1 MGQRAEGPGG
11 GRPACTSKCP
21 HPGGHH
27 SGSAQDRDHHRVGR
41 DREHLRHPR
50 PGQGVRHEHPHP
62 RLQHRDRGL
71 HLLRAA
77 RLARRPDGRRDLP
90 GARPEDSLLMAQA
103 APVAP
108 PELELTYEMP
118 QQGPLLTDA
127 GRRIRRNRLALV
139 GGVIIGILFITALIS
154 IVWTPYP
161 TWLQAVGPTYHPPSG
176 GHPLGLDQAGRD
188 ILSRIMG
195 GALITVEVGIGSAII
210 VSLIGI
216 PLGLLA
222 GFYRG
227 SVDTVISFFINI
239 WYGIPDLLV
248 ALILVFVLSDALH
261 LIPRGLLVIVIA
273 FSLTRWMDVA
283 RLVRGQALALRERQF
298 VEAAR
303 MSGARAFALLFLPIF
318 PSAPRP
324 LISH

>member
-1 MGQRAEGPGG
+1 
-11 GRPACTSKCP
+11 
-21 HPGGHH
+21 
-27 SGSAQDRDHHRVGR
+27 
-41 DREHLRHPR
+41 
-50 PGQGVRHEHPHP
+50 
-62 RLQHRDRGL
+62 
-71 HLLRAA
+71 
-77 RLARRPDGRRDLP
+77 
-90 GARPEDSLLMAQA
+90 MAQA
-103 APVAP
+103 APVIQP
-108 PELELTYEMP
+108 DLELSYEMP
-118 QQGPLLTDA
+118 EQATLLSDA
-127 GRRIRRNRLALV
+127 WRRIRRNRLALV
-139 GGVIIGILFITALIS
+139 GGVIIAILFITALIS

-161 TWLQAVGPTYHPPSG
+161 VWLQAVGPTYQPPSA

-195 GALITVEVGIGSAII
+195 GALITIEVGVGSAII

-227 SVDTVISFFINI
+227 SVDTAISFFINI

-261 LIPRGLLVIVIA
+261 LIPRGVFVIIVA

-283 RLVRGQALALRERQF
+283 RLVRGQSLALREREF

-303 MSGARAFALLFLPIF
+303 MSGARDFSLLLRHIF
-318 PSAPRP
+318 PNALGPIIVQATYLVPAAIIFEAFLSLLGLGIPPPSPSWGRMASEGYKALQIAPHIVLAPCAALSLTVLAFNWLGDGLRDAIDP
-324 LISH
+324 RMRR